1 MSDVYLITGA
11 QSRMAR
17 SLLKWSRERLAREAN
32 VARGTICTF
41 EDDIAIRESII
52 LDIQSVF
59 DSNGVECL
67 PDGSVRPRSDGVKD
81 FRGLGGCDRFFD
93 NIAKMLKDKASC
105 VVCRIGSQ
113 SMLTKATGR
122 NGLTN
127 FDRLQNLGKIVS
139 VKCLLADQNIYL
151 PGSPSFE
158 VRVYHEPPVNCVSCD
173 FAYGNE
179 VTLAIEQDMRFNF
192 RHPVYVVL
200 ESPKLVKKAIE
211 QFEKRWLE
219 AKPYTT
225 STTKRSAPNINHLAP
240 QLDDFNAP
248 ERQACC

>member
-1 MSDVYLITGA
+1 MTEVYLITGA

-17 SLLKWSRERLAREAN
+17 SLLKWSREKLAHEAN

-41 EDDIAIRESII
+41 EDDAPVRESII

-59 DSNGVECL
+59 DAHGVECL

-81 FRGLGGCDRFFD
+81 FRGLGSCDRFFD
-93 NIAKMLKDKASC
+93 NIEKMLKDKASG

-113 SMLTKATGR
+113 GMLTKVTGR

-127 FDRLQNLGKIVS
+127 FDRLQNLSKVVS

-151 PGSPSFE
+151 PRGPSFE

-173 FAYGNE
+173 FAYGDE
-179 VTLAIEQDMRFNF
+179 VTFAIEQDMRFNF
-192 RHPVYVVL
+192 RQPVYVVF
-200 ESPKLVKKAIE
+200 ESPKLVKKTFE
-211 QFEKRWLE
+211 HFEKRWLE

-225 STTKRSAPNINHLAP
+225 STAKRASPNFSHRMP
-240 QLDDFNAP
+240 QLDGCNEP
-248 ERQACC
+248 ERQACY